1 VADTARRR
9 ALASHGST
17 GEWEIGMI
25 KIWSELP
32 AARLREQL
40 ADIATFVWVAFWGSV
55 VLQLYQ
61 FLAGFAGAGRLIHE
75 GGQNLT
81 QGGRD
86 LGDSLRGLPVVGEQ
100 VAGLTRDTLGGAGRP
115 LSDFGNELE
124 TFILVI
130 ATLLA
135 LLFALVMLVPWLSR
149 YVPWRVER
157 LGQIRTAHRVVR
169 RSSVSDA
176 RVEKVLAMR
185 AVSRLDYA
193 TLLRYTPDPMGDF
206 ASGRHDRLARA
217 ELASVGLNPR

>member
-1 VADTARRR
+1 
-9 ALASHGST
+9 
-17 GEWEIGMI
+17 MI

-32 AARLREQL
+32 GARLKEQL
-40 ADIATFVWVAFWGSV
+40 ADIATFAWVAFWGSL
-55 VLQLYQ
+55 VLQLYH
-61 FLAGFAGAGRLIHE
+61 FLASFAGAGRLIHE

-100 VAGLTRDTLGGAGRP
+100 VAGMTRDTLAGAGRP

-124 TFILVI
+124 AFILVI
-130 ATLLA
+130 AAVLA

-149 YVPWRVER
+149 YVPWRVAR
-157 LGQIRTAHRVVR
+157 LGRIRAAHRVVR
-169 RSSVSDA
+169 RAGVSAA

-193 TLLRYTPDPMGDF
+193 TLLQYTPDPMGDY
-206 ASGRHDRLARA
+206 ATGRHDRLAKA
-217 ELASVGLNPR
+217 ELASAGLRAR

>member
-1 VADTARRR
+1 M
-9 ALASHGST
+9 S
-17 GEWEIGMI
+17 EWEIGMI

-32 AARLREQL
+32 AARLKEQL
-40 ADIATFVWVAFWGSV
+40 ADIATFVWVAFWGSLV
-55 VLQLYQ
+55 IQLYR
-61 FLAGFAGAGRLIHE
+61 FLAGFAEAGRLINE
-75 GGQNLT
+75 GGRNLT

-86 LGDSLRGLPVVGEQ
+86 LGNSLKGLPVVGEQ
-100 VAGLTRDTLGGAGRP
+100 VADMTRTTLGSAGQP
-115 LSDFGNELE
+115 LADFGSELE

-130 ATLLA
+130 ATVLA

-157 LGQIRTAHRVVR
+157 LGRIRTAHRAIR

-193 TLLRYTPDPMGDF
+193 TLLQYTPDPMGDF
-206 ASGRHDRLARA
+206 ATGRHDRHARA
-217 ELASVGLNPR
+217 ELASVGLSPR

>member
-1 VADTARRR
+1 MV
-9 ALASHGST
+9 
-17 GEWEIGMI
+17 

-32 AARLREQL
+32 AARLKEQL
-40 ADIATFVWVAFWGSV
+40 ADIATFAWVAFWGSL
-55 VLQLYQ
+55 VLQLYH
-61 FLAGFAGAGRLIHE
+61 FLAGFAGAGRLINE
-75 GGQNLT
+75 SGQNLT

-100 VAGLTRDTLGGAGRP
+100 VAGLTRDALGGAGRP
-115 LSDFGNELE
+115 LADFGTELE
-124 TFILVI
+124 GFILVI
-130 ATLLA
+130 ATLFA
-135 LLFALVMLVPWLSR
+135 LLFALVMLVPWLYR

-157 LGQIRTAHRVVR
+157 LGRIRTAHRAIR

-193 TLLRYTPDPMGDF
+193 TLLQYTPDPMGDY

-217 ELASVGLNPR
+217 ELASVGLSPR